1 MTIIGKGKTFWLR
14 LYSKFYYLQVVFAAL
29 SSCII
34 SNYFAYNFR
43 MKVYAQRFGSARF
56 RKSVETWV

>member
-1 MTIIGKGKTFWLR
+1 MTIIGKVKTFWLR

-43 MKVYAQRFGSARF
+43 MKRDFLRRGKENLNQ
-56 RKSVETWV
+56 